1 MNKQSLFTEL
11 SPEKGSKIDTIHQSF
26 IVSSLQYLGVLIYA
40 SFYNIIFCT
49 PLITRITKIL
59 PNPTLIINNKSNS
72 FPEKTFS
79 SYSDNNSYLNP
90 DTSSKKSDML
100 LHVKTD
106 QKQNREE
113 ISTLNEDSN
122 KANSPIAYTDNS
134 DDSSE
139 KKDQITNS
147 NLQPVRNPKPNLT
160 ISPLTGNSNP
170 NSPTRTPSLLKRSF
184 DFGKSLAKSRSANT
198 PVKTLRKKYLVLDLD
213 ETLIHSSP
221 SSSYK
226 AHLRIEVFSQK
237 TSCLYYVYKRPY
249 VDYFLKKV
257 SEWYNVVV
265 FTASLPEYANPI
277 INFLD
282 PKNTLIN
289 SRLFRDSC
297 IPHSFS
303 YTKDLKI
310 ISEDLSQVVLVDN
323 SPISYYINQ
332 ENAIPIHSW
341 ANNDPNDECLLDLLP
356 FLDALR
362 FTDDVRS
369 ILSLRVI

>member
-1 MNKQSLFTEL
+1 MNKQSLITEL
-11 SPEKGSKIDTIHQSF
+11 SPEKGPKIYSSNHSF

-49 PLITRITKIL
+49 PLITRITEIL
-59 PNPTLIINNKSNS
+59 PNPTLIINKSSNNY
-72 FPEKTFS
+72 PEKTFS
-79 SYSDNNSYLNP
+79 SYSESSLYPNL
-90 DTSSKKSDML
+90 DTTSKESGML
-100 LHVKTD
+100 LSIKPEHD
-106 QKQNREE
+106 QNQEE
-113 ISTLNEDSN
+113 ISSLKKVSN
-122 KANSPIAYTDNS
+122 TVNSPFAYTDNS

-139 KKDQITNS
+139 KKDRINNPT
-147 NLQPVRNPKPNLT
+147 LQSVCNPKSNIT
-160 ISPLTGNSNP
+160 ISPLTGNSSS
-170 NSPTRTPSLLKRSF
+170 NSPARTPSLLKRSF
-184 DFGKSLAKSRSANT
+184 DFGKSLAKSGSVNT
-198 PVKTLRKKYLVLDLD
+198 PVKALRKKYLVLDLD

-226 AHLRIEVFSQK
+226 SHLRIEVFSQK

-332 ENAIPIHSW
+332 ENAIPIQSW